1 MNEKIIKIVEIMA
14 KTFDFDEDIKQDVF
28 IKIMEK
34 INLDDYPQET
44 LLNLVRK
51 MLKNEMIDQKR
62 KERMQY
68 IDADASDISSLGVL
82 IDDDYEDIAE
92 QDIWLKNAL
101 KQLDEKEQQIM
112 IMTLEGNKTSFIASQ
127 LNEKENNI
135 KSIKR
140 RAINKL
146 RKKL

>member
-1 MNEKIIKIVEIMA
+1 MA
-14 KTFDFDEDIKQDVF
+14 KTFDFDEDIKKDVL
-28 IKIMEK
+28 IKIIEK

-82 IDDDYEDIAE
+82 IDDEYEDIAE
-92 QDIWLKNAL
+92 QDMWLKNAL